1 MKWHGWDS
9 IGVGHWVGLGLLLGL
24 SVGCLREVAPERL
37 SASVVAFGQYELQS
51 GLLVR
56 TASNAEVKC
65 ALGVIFG
72 VEYRVDVEGWAFGA
86 LPVEFRWRHPELAVP
101 ARKIWGQESPAR
113 SPRPVLDWSEDA
125 LEGRALWTL
134 EDPLELVDGRYEF
147 VIRRLDDGAVLLSKA
162 FLLGG
167 C

>member
-1 MKWHGWDS
+1 MRRCGREA
-9 IGVGHWVGLGLLLGL
+9 IGVSGVVGLGLLVGL
-24 SVGCLREVAPERL
+24 SLGCQREVAPEKL
-37 SASVVAFGQYELQS
+37 SASVVAFGQYALES

-56 TASNAEVKC
+56 TTSSYEVKC
-65 ALGVIFG
+65 ELGAIFG
-72 VEYRVDVEGWAFGA
+72 VEYRVDVEGHAFGE

-101 ARKIWGQESPAR
+101 ASKIWGEETPAR
-113 SPRPVLDWSEDA
+113 SSRPVLEWGERA

-134 EDPLELVDGRYEF
+134 EDPLELVNGHYEF
-147 VIRRLDDGAVLLSKA
+147 VIRRLDDGTVLLSQY